1 MTVFT
6 FFIPKRSESDRKYS
20 HSNSY
25 NFVITLISHDDH
37 LTAGAWAAC
46 GPVVPSVLFLTV
58 TLPQVSLHVLKN
70 ILFHER
76 EDLSEGLFFGVMILS
91 S

>member
-1 MTVFT
+1 M
-6 FFIPKRSESDRKYS
+6 I
-20 HSNSY
+20 
-25 NFVITLISHDDH
+25 ISQ
-37 LTAGAWAAC
+37 LELGPL

-58 TLPQVSLHVLKN
+58 TLPQVSLHVLQN

-76 EDLSEGLFFGVMILS
+76 EDLSKGLFFGVMILS

>member
-1 MTVFT
+1 M
-6 FFIPKRSESDRKYS
+6 
-20 HSNSY
+20 
-25 NFVITLISHDDH
+25 TLISHDDH

-58 TLPQVSLHVLKN
+58 TLPQVSLHVLQN

-76 EDLSEGLFFGVMILS
+76 EDLFKGLFFGVMILS